1 MVGGEPR
8 DLGQTDSG
16 GSPASP
22 EEGEDST
29 EHRDVPSEFG
39 DVSFPVS
46 VRGYDRGAVDA
57 YVSRVQHLV
66 AELEV
71 SRSPETAVKQA
82 LERVGEQT
90 KGILERVGETA
101 EQITGAARQD
111 AEETSA
117 AAKQEAEDSVAKA
130 KAAAAESIARS
141 KAEAEATI
149 AEARKEAAEHLQ
161 RAKDEV
167 AALREEA
174 EARMREL
181 HADTQTIQRERR
193 QLLDDIREI
202 ATRVEEEASAANA
215 RFPPPEATQEAE
227 EGNRQ
232 SGTEAKLNR
241 RSARPSSQGLA
252 SPLEPAPLNELAG
265 GRSPHLGRDSLP
277 CGRRAGR
284 EPRPRGRAAT
294 SASTNSPLVHLRKGE
309 VGAEPNLR

>member
-1 MVGGEPR
+1 MVSGEPR
-8 DLGQTDSG
+8 DLGQTDGG
-16 GSPASP
+16 GSPASS
-22 EEGEDST
+22 EEGGDST
-29 EHRDVPSEFG
+29 ERRDVPREIG

-46 VRGYDRGAVDA
+46 VRGYDRGTVDA

-71 SRSPETAVKQA
+71 TRSPEAAVKQA

-90 KGILERVGETA
+90 KGMLERVGETA

-111 AEETSA
+111 AEETTA
-117 AAKQEAEDSVAKA
+117 AAKQEAEDRVAKA

-141 KAEAEATI
+141 KAEAEATV

-181 HADTQTIQRERR
+181 HADTETIQRERS

-202 ATRVEEEASAANA
+202 ATRVKEVASAANA
-215 RFPPPEATQEAE
+215 RFPPPEPAEEAE
-227 EGNRQ
+227 EGNLQ
-232 SGTEAKLNR
+232 SGT
-241 RSARPSSQGLA
+241 
-252 SPLEPAPLNELAG
+252 
-265 GRSPHLGRDSLP
+265 
-277 CGRRAGR
+277 
-284 EPRPRGRAAT
+284 
-294 SASTNSPLVHLRKGE
+294 VGE
-309 VGAEPNLR
+309 AEPTLSSPIEPGPR